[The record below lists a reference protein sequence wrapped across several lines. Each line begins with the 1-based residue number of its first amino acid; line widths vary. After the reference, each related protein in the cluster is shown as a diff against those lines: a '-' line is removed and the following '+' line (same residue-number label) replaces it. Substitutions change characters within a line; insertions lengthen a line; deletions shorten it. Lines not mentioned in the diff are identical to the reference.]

1 MCRGPLHGERQLDAA
16 TVAASRASGRQ
27 GVRMFVQ
34 RTGGVAVLVLA
45 VSGCSPRS
53 AGDPVSGAGG
63 SPPPAAVTSLPSAS
77 PIAPQQTW
85 GGSLGSARATPPGQV
100 PALPPVGTVE
110 KLIVPPVQKP
120 SRPGPPAGTQ
130 PPPNQNPPPA
140 GAQPPPNQ
148 NPPPAGTQPP
158 PNQNPPP
165 AGAQPPPNQN
175 PPPPP
180 PPPEKAPKP
189 PTSDPPRQP

>member
-1 MCRGPLHGERQLDAA
+1 MHSWGGLTLTNRCMCRGPLHGERQLDAA

-45 VSGCSPRS
+45 VVSGCSPRS
-53 AGDPVSGAGG
+53 AGDPVGGAGG

-140 GAQPPPNQ
+140 G
-148 NPPPAGTQPP
+148 T
-158 PNQNPPP
+158 
-165 AGAQPPPNQN
+165 QPPPNQN

-180 PPPEKAPKP
+180 PPPRPPPP
-189 PTSDPPRQP
+189 PTHGHPGQPGQP